1 MFVHH
6 YLPLM
11 SIKLTKPTNT
21 KQLTKKKKKNT
32 EVSKTFVR
40 QSPALQVPWVTSV
53 TWQGFYSRCGASP
66 ISVKIGG
73 WPPKIGELPMKNGGL
88 TESYWVIVFGVS
100 PSKIMGSHV
109 MLRGTSSS
117 DLSAWGTTIFRGIWD
132 ETKGYTS
139 DSFVGYVYI
148 YMCINIYIV

>member
-21 KQLTKKKKKNT
+21 KQLTKKQKKNKNT

-73 WPPKIGELPMKNGGL
+73 
-88 TESYWVIVFGVS
+88 
-100 PSKIMGSHV
+100 
-109 MLRGTSSS
+109 
-117 DLSAWGTTIFRGIWD
+117 
-132 ETKGYTS
+132 
-139 DSFVGYVYI
+139 
-148 YMCINIYIV
+148 